1 MGQVTIDLDAK
12 LEARVKA
19 SAKAMNISLSK
30 WIANLIAKK
39 TSEEWPDS
47 VRRLA
52 GSWTDF
58 PDLEEIRGEAV
69 EDVER
74 EAF

>member
-1 MGQVTIDLDAK
+1 MGQVTIYLDAE

-30 WIANLIAKK
+30 WIANLIAEK

-52 GSWTDF
+52 GSWQDF
-58 PDLEEIRGEAV
+58 PELEEIREETAK
-69 EDVER
+69 DAER